1 MAEAGGGSWRRAGGR
16 IDVDGVV
23 VVVVVVWFYI
33 NSSLGTPL
41 GPAVGTSA
49 QSPGDDDCDDHR
61 NHAWEPVLKEELM

>member
-1 MAEAGGGSWRRAGGR
+1 MTREEEENETVGGR

-33 NSSLGTPL
+33 NSSLGTTL
-41 GPAVGTSA
+41 GLAIGTSA

-61 NHAWEPVLKEELM
+61 NQAPVLQQIGR